1 MIDKD
6 AALQRY
12 DSLMLRGRKALT
24 VSLENL
30 GQDTT
35 YEKPIW
41 FDTDEFI
48 SDLEHFL
55 NEALAKERS
64 YLYGENLVTGCK
76 QEFPI

>member
-12 DSLMLRGRKALT
+12 DSLMLRGRKALA
-24 VSLENL
+24 VSLDESCLEN
-30 GQDTT
+30 
-35 YEKPIW
+35 PIW